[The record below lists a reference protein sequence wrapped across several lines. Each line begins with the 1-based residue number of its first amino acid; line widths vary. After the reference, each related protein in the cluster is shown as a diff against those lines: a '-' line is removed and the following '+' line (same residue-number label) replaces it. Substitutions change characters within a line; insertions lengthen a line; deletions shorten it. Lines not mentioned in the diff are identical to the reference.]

1 MSTSLTVVVERRPA
15 GEPLEILPRVL
26 NGLDALAMQLG
37 CLPLSTF
44 VREDSDLF
52 AEIADQLDEETRKQL
67 AHRIEKQAEWHEAS
81 AGLAAVQR
89 LLEFLR
95 QADPEGLPSQFSA
108 VESDLVV
115 QAILADEG
123 KTLVE
128 ALGEDL
134 ERCSKELKAAAQQGR
149 KFHFAIG

>member
-1 MSTSLTVVVERRPA
+1 MSTLLTVVVERQPA

-37 CLPLSTF
+37 CPPLTSF
-44 VREDSDLF
+44 VREDPDLF
-52 AEIADQLDEETRKQL
+52 AEIADQFDEETRKQL
-67 AHRIEKQAEWHEAS
+67 AHRIEKQAEWHDAS
-81 AGLAAVQR
+81 TGLAAVQR

-95 QADPEGLPSQFSA
+95 QADPQSLPSQFSE
-108 VESDLVV
+108 VGSDLVV
-115 QAILADEG
+115 QAILAEEG
-123 KTLVE
+123 KALVE

-149 KFHFAIG
+149 KFHFNIG